1 MCVGK
6 SVPGTLGGWHDWI
19 LAAYF
24 GDWYISVLWTRNVLI
39 LNLRQQNAWENKLC
53 LIVVFLGAEESSC
66 CGGGAASPTQHLGVS
81 ELSSSV
87 CSENNN
93 WPGLC
98 VFGLNQHVPFLIK
111 ELFEFVT
118 HFMLTLNCLKNGP
131 QMSTTV
137 KEGLTH
143 HYLVLTIWKCRGS
156 PNWFWIWFGM
166 APCPPSLLSEFI
178 FKSNCCRAHAFP
190 AVGWSILGMHG
201 GGKVSEKQFQGGLCT
216 YIPGH

>member
-39 LNLRQQNAWENKLC
+39 LDLRQQNAWENKLC

-66 CGGGAASPTQHLGVS
+66 CGGGAASPTA
-81 ELSSSV
+81 
-87 CSENNN
+87 
-93 WPGLC
+93 PGSIWTFQLC
-98 VFGLNQHVPFLIK
+98 VLWKQQLTWFMSVRVKPACSLSDKRDCHPLYAHFRVKLLEEWASNEYNGEGGIDSPLFGFDYLEMLWLPKLFLNLI
-111 ELFEFVT
+111 
-118 HFMLTLNCLKNGP
+118 
-131 QMSTTV
+131 
-137 KEGLTH
+137 
-143 HYLVLTIWKCRGS
+143 WRGS
-156 PNWFWIWFGM
+156 VS
-166 APCPPSLLSEFI
+166 PSLLSEFI

>member
-1 MCVGK
+1 MVEE
-6 SVPGTLGGWHDWI
+6 
-19 LAAYF
+19 
-24 GDWYISVLWTRNVLI
+24 
-39 LNLRQQNAWENKLC
+39 LR
-53 LIVVFLGAEESSC
+53 
-66 CGGGAASPTQHLGVS
+66 PPQHLGVS

-98 VFGLNQHVPFLIK
+98 LFGLNQHVPFLIK
-111 ELFEFVT
+111 GTVWICHPLYAHFRVKLLEEWASNEYNSEGGIDSPLFGFGYLE
-118 HFMLTLNCLKNGP
+118 MSWLPKLILNL
-131 QMSTTV
+131 
-137 KEGLTH
+137 
-143 HYLVLTIWKCRGS
+143 IWHGS
-156 PNWFWIWFGM
+156 VS
-166 APCPPSLLSEFI
+166 PSLLSEFI